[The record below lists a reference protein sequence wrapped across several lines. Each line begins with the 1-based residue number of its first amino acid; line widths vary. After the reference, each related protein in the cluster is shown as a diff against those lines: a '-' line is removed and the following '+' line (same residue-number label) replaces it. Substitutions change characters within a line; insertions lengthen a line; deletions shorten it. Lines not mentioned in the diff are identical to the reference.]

1 MFYQGT
7 KTAKAAAI
15 GTIMPWSG
23 SLGTIPKGWIVCD
36 GQTEVA
42 SNYPLLVQAIADTY
56 NAGTSNLGGSFPMYT
71 GNIVLPNLNG
81 KTLMDIEPSYFGTG
95 SSSTGKL
102 AEADSDAGP
111 LISPFIGENQ
121 GVGIPTVFNDVY
133 TDVIFTLND
142 RNGYQ
147 GKITGNTMIPGD
159 GFKTVYIGPRKLG
172 RDHIRGHNHS
182 GSYETIDR
190 NSFAKP
196 GIGVVPYADVNFVKT
211 LLVNDGNATGT
222 NYDAAIVATIPNF
235 VVTNAQGQGTI
246 STSGFGQGQ
255 SGRIVAAVYG
265 EVPPINLKAYSVIGS
280 PLGVKLN
287 KPFLGPGGDGGS
299 SVPYGFGGANVTI
312 PAGYRN
318 FYPDFLLSPTTTITT
333 VSETLDN
340 SETVIDLNNASGFTV
355 NSIVKL
361 SDSIVGSPFECV
373 LVTAVG
379 LPTLS
384 VNQISVIRGQ
394 IDTNPL
400 AQPAGITATVMVS
413 NQQTPR
419 GTLVSPPAQD
429 FTGTSSVLAHTHD
442 NIEVVFDTN
451 TLKPQSSIT
460 AAVNIPVNT
469 VPVNTPN
476 IGALQ
481 INFNTSQPSL
491 TCLYIIRAY

>member
-23 SLGTIPKGWIVCD
+23 SLGTIPKGWIPCD

-142 RNGYQ
+142 RSGYQ
-147 GKITGNTMIPGD
+147 GKITGNTIIPGD
-159 GFKTVYIGPRKLG
+159 GFKTVYIAPRKLG

-182 GSYETIDR
+182 GSYETIDK
-190 NSFAKP
+190 NNFAQP
-196 GIGVVPYADVNFVKT
+196 GIGVIPYADVNFTKT
-211 LLVNDGNATGT
+211 LIINDGGAPGS
-222 NYDAAIVATIPNF
+222 NYTSALSMGIPP
-235 VVTNAQGQGTI
+235 G

-255 SGRIVAAVYG
+255 LGRIVAGVDG
-265 EVPPINLKAYSVIGS
+265 ETPPVNLIPKRVWRS
-280 PLGVKLN
+280 PLGPRLN
-287 KPFLGPGGDGGS
+287 KPFLGPGGSSGS
-299 SVPYGFGGANVTI
+299 TVPYGLGGSNVTI
-312 PAGYRN
+312 PAFYRN
-318 FYPDFLLSPTTTITT
+318 FYPDFEPTTR
-333 VSETLDN
+333 S
-340 SETVIDLNNASGFTV
+340 F
-355 NSIVKL
+355 
-361 SDSIVGSPFECV
+361 
-373 LVTAVG
+373 
-379 LPTLS
+379 
-384 VNQISVIRGQ
+384 
-394 IDTNPL
+394 
-400 AQPAGITATVMVS
+400 
-413 NQQTPR
+413 
-419 GTLVSPPAQD
+419 GTLVSPPTQD
-429 FTGTSSVLAHTHD
+429 FDKIPGIGDPTTILAHTHD
-442 NIEVVFDTN
+442 EIEVVFDTN

-460 AAVNIPVNT
+460 AQVNIPVNT

>member
-23 SLGTIPKGWIVCD
+23 SLGTIPKGWIPCD

-121 GVGIPTVFNDVY
+121 GIGIPTVFNDVY

-142 RNGYQ
+142 REGYQ

-159 GFKTVYIGPRKLG
+159 GFKTVYIAPRKLG

-190 NSFAKP
+190 NNFAQP
-196 GIGVVPYADVNFVKT
+196 GIGVIPYADVNFIKT
-211 LLVNDGNATGT
+211 LIINDGGAPGSTYT
-222 NYDAAIVATIPNF
+222 SALDTVIPP
-235 VVTNAQGQGTI
+235 G

-255 SGRIVAAVYG
+255 LGRIVAGVSG
-265 EVPPINLKAYSVIGS
+265 EVPPVNLKPERVWRS
-280 PLGVKLN
+280 PLGPRLN
-287 KPFLGPGGDGGS
+287 KPFLGPGGSSGS
-299 SVPYGFGGANVTI
+299 TVPYGFGGGNVTI
-312 PAGYRN
+312 PAFYRN
-318 FYPDFLLSPTTTITT
+318 FYPDSDPTTR
-333 VSETLDN
+333 S
-340 SETVIDLNNASGFTV
+340 F
-355 NSIVKL
+355 
-361 SDSIVGSPFECV
+361 
-373 LVTAVG
+373 
-379 LPTLS
+379 
-384 VNQISVIRGQ
+384 
-394 IDTNPL
+394 
-400 AQPAGITATVMVS
+400 
-413 NQQTPR
+413 
-419 GTLVSPPAQD
+419 GTLVSPPTQD
-429 FTGTSSVLAHTHD
+429 FDKIPGVGDPTTILAHTHD
-442 NIEVVFDTN
+442 EIEVLFDTN

-460 AAVNIPVNT
+460 AQVNIPVNT

>member
-23 SLGTIPKGWIVCD
+23 SLGTIPKGWIPCD

-121 GVGIPTVFNDVY
+121 GIGIPTVFNDVY

-142 RNGYQ
+142 RQGYQ

-172 RDHIRGHNHS
+172 RNHIRGHNHS
-182 GSYETIDR
+182 GSYETIDV
-190 NSFAKP
+190 NNFLKP
-196 GIGVVPYADVNFVKT
+196 GIGVIPYDDITYTKT
-211 LLVNDGNATGT
+211 LFVNDGNAQGST
-222 NYDAAIVATIPNF
+222 YDGSLALSLTSTQSGVTPN
-235 VVTNAQGQGTI
+235 
-246 STSGFGQGQ
+246 SSGFGQGQ
-255 SGRIVAAVYG
+255 FGRIVAAVVG
-265 EVPPINLKAYSVIGS
+265 ETPPVNLSPQYVVRS

-287 KPFLGPGGDGGS
+287 KPFLGPGGSGGS

-312 PAGYRN
+312 PPGYRN
-318 FYPDFLLSPTTTITT
+318 FYPDSDPTTR
-333 VSETLDN
+333 S
-340 SETVIDLNNASGFTV
+340 F
-355 NSIVKL
+355 
-361 SDSIVGSPFECV
+361 
-373 LVTAVG
+373 
-379 LPTLS
+379 
-384 VNQISVIRGQ
+384 
-394 IDTNPL
+394 
-400 AQPAGITATVMVS
+400 
-413 NQQTPR
+413 
-419 GTLVSPPAQD
+419 GTLVSPPTQD

-442 NIEVVFDTN
+442 EIEVVFDTN

-460 AAVNIPVNT
+460 AEVNIPVTT